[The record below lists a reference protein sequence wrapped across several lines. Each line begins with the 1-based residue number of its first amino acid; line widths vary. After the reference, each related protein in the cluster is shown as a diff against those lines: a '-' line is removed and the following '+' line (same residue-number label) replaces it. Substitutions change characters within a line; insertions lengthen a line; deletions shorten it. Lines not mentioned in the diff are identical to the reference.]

1 MDETKL
7 IVVINGKGGVGKDTL
22 CDFIAKR
29 HRVMNVSAITKV
41 KEIAKIAGWDGE
53 KDEKGRKL
61 LSDMKRAFVEYG
73 DLPTKYLLE
82 NVNDFLNS
90 EDEFLFVHIRE
101 VVEIKKFVTMVENV
115 CPTVTLLVK
124 RDTGVGCWGNKSDDE
139 VENYHYD
146 YIYNNDLPLEK
157 AELDFVSFFE
167 ANIGPHYMERLMKI
181 DKKHKDDPSYVP
193 KVFIGVDAGKG
204 PDYQV
209 TNLTYAPSTAVFH
222 DN

>member
-82 NVNDFLNS
+82 NVND
-90 EDEFLFVHIRE
+90 IRE
-101 VVEIKKFVTMVENV
+101 VEEIKKFVTIVENV
-115 CPTVTLLVK
+115 CHTVTLLVK

-139 VENYHYD
+139 VEKYHYD

-157 AELDFVSFFE
+157 AELDFASFFE
-167 ANIGPHYMERLMKI
+167 ANIGLHYMERLMNI

-193 KVFIGVDAGKG
+193 KVFIGADVGKG